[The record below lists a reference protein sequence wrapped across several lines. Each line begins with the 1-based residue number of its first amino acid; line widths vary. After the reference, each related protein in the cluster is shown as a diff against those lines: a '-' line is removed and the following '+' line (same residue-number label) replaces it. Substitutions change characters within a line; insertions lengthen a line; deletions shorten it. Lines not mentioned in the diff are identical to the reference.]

1 VVFPT
6 VVVEGI
12 GATEE
17 AVPPVALV
25 PYQFKVAPDKGVA
38 VKATA
43 ELLDNTLRVLLL
55 AMAHSIQLKPQ
66 LRFVSK
72 IYKNHQLLLPNR

>member
-1 VVFPT
+1 MLFPT
-6 VVVEGI
+6 VAVEGI
-12 GATEE
+12 GADEE

-43 ELLDNTLRVLLL
+43 GLLRQYATGATVGNGALDTTEASTEVRVEE
-55 AMAHSIQLKPQ
+55 IQEPSTASTQ
-66 LRFVSK
+66 
-72 IYKNHQLLLPNR
+72 

>member
-1 VVFPT
+1 MVFPT
-6 VVVEGI
+6 VVVEGV

-38 VKATA
+38 VNAAA
-43 ELLDNTLRVLLL
+43 ELL
-55 AMAHSIQLKPQ
+55 
-66 LRFVSK
+66 
-72 IYKNHQLLLPNR
+72 